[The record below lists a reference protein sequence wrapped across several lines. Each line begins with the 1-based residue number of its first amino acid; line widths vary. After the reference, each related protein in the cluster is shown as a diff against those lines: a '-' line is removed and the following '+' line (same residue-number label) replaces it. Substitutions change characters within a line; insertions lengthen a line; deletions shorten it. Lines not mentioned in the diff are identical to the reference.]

1 MCARDGHYANQ
12 CPSKDK
18 GKTPTVNMVTT
29 EVQEVITRSKA
40 KRSEWDTQDEV
51 RKAAKEWVEEANNN
65 NVAQMMQEN
74 IELIVT
80 SDKFNSRCWPS
91 PATNQTKDRAEQGG
105 QASGKGRSKAWDPR
119 RNGRKGV
126 GTQGDVTLMMRERV
140 RKRER
145 FTRIA

>member
-1 MCARDGHYANQ
+1 MDRRCPISILVGRMANH
-12 CPSKDK
+12 CPTKDK

-80 SDKFNSRCWPS
+80 SDKFDSR
-91 PATNQTKDRAEQGG
+91 
-105 QASGKGRSKAWDPR
+105 QADTSTD
-119 RNGRKGV
+119 
-126 GTQGDVTLMMRERV
+126 TDVEDDEVWQAL
-140 RKRER
+140 
-145 FTRIA
+145 AD